1 MKTFG
6 KLLISTALPLS
17 LSMQAYTQ
25 ERPNVILIMTDD
37 QGYGEL
43 SCHGNPVLKTPN
55 LDKLASQS
63 VRFGDFHVGPMCT
76 PTRGQ
81 LMCGFDAAR
90 NGAVNV
96 SSGRTL
102 LRQELPTM
110 ANYFENNGYNTG
122 LFGKWHLGD
131 NYPYSPEF
139 RGFKE
144 TLSFPSSHIGSAPD
158 FWGNDYFDDTYLHN
172 GKREKYT
179 GYCTDVFFT
188 KAMEWITECQ
198 KNKKPFFVYLPTNA
212 PHYPHYAPQDDIQA
226 IEKDWAA
233 SSLAGKE
240 IKTKTELIK
249 YLAMIRHIDTNIGV
263 LRDFLKKAGLDKNTI
278 IIFLTDNGSTFAN
291 SYYNAGMRGQKTDLW
306 EGGHRVPLF
315 IHHPNGGSTK
325 PHDVNGLTTV
335 QDILPTLI
343 DICNLKTEKP
353 LQFDGISLGPQIRN
367 NLDAPDERMLVINY
381 SRFPSGFDYPSP
393 YAPSIVR
400 KEEAAVL
407 WKRWRL
413 IENMELYNL
422 DEDPMQTMNVIE
434 KHPDVAMKMMGYL
447 DQWWSSVESK
457 LKEVQRVVIGNE
469 KENPALLTSC
479 EWLDVYVD
487 QQEQVLNG
495 IQKNGFWLL
504 QVDQPGTYE
513 FELRRWPRELD
524 IPLSGSVD
532 GGKKMDITSARIYID
547 NNGSDK
553 KIFSHFDKVAEVSPE
568 DKSVKFKAE
577 LGKGP
582 ITLHTWFR
590 GDKGKVTYC
599 GAYYVYVK
607 RPD

>member
-1 MKTFG
+1 MRAIN

-17 LSMQAYTQ
+17 FCMHPFAQ

-43 SCHGNPVLKTPN
+43 SCNGNPVLKTPN
-55 LDKLASQS
+55 LDNLASQS

-102 LRQELPTM
+102 MRQELPTM
-110 ANYFENNGYNTG
+110 ANYFEDNGYSTG

-131 NYPYSPEF
+131 NYPYSPQF
-139 RGFKE
+139 RGFQE
-144 TLSFPSSHIGSAPD
+144 ILSFPSSHIGSAPD

-188 KAMEWITECQ
+188 KAMDWISECQ

-212 PHYPHYAPQDDIQA
+212 PHYPHYAPQEDIEA

-249 YLAMIRHIDTNIGV
+249 YLAMIRNIDTNIGK
-263 LRDFLKKAGLDKNTI
+263 LRDFLKDAGLDKNTI
-278 IIFLTDNGSTFAN
+278 IIFLTDNGSTFAA
-291 SYYNAGMRGQKTDLW
+291 SYFPAGMRGQKTDLW

-315 IHHPNGGSTK
+315 IHYPDGGFTK
-325 PHDVNGLTTV
+325 PRDVNGLTEV
-335 QDILPTLI
+335 QDVFPTLI
-343 DICNLKTEKP
+343 DICKLKTSKP
-353 LQFDGISLGPQIRN
+353 VHFDGISLVPQLRN
-367 NLDAPDERMLVINY
+367 NIDAPDDRFLVVNF

-393 YAPSIVR
+393 YAPSVMR
-400 KEEAAVL
+400 KDEAAVL

-413 IENMELYNL
+413 IENKGLYNL
-422 DEDPMQTMNVIE
+422 DDDPMQTVNVIE
-434 KHPDVAMKMMGYL
+434 KHPEIASKMSNYL
-447 DQWWSSVESK
+447 DQWWTSLENK
-457 LKEVQRVVIGNE
+457 ANEPQRVTIGNE
-469 KENPALLTSC
+469 HENQGLLTSC

-487 QQEQVLNG
+487 QQEQILNG
-495 IQKNGFWLL
+495 IQKNGYWLL
-504 QVDQPGTYE
+504 QVDQPGNYE
-513 FELRRWPRELD
+513 FELRRWPREVD
-524 IPLSGSVD
+524 IPISGSVE

-547 NNGSDK
+547 NNGPDK
-553 KIFSHFDKVAEVSPE
+553 KIFSHFDKVAEVSPD
-568 DKSVKFKAE
+568 DKSVTFSVE
-577 LGKGP
+577 LDKGP
-582 ITLHTWFR
+582 IALHTWFR
-590 GDKGKVTYC
+590 EDKGKVAYC

-607 RPD
+607 KLD